1 MSVFPRWRSIR
12 TLVRTTL
19 RYKLLLLVLF
29 PTLLAMPATLGL
41 TIYWFN
47 SFTRDNLFLKVKS
60 DLAVTRHAFGQM
72 QQDHATALQRLT
84 DSYSFRLLLTNGDAR
99 GLQNE
104 LKSLIDEEG
113 FTFVHL
119 TDELGN
125 WLYEE
130 SLGSRGSS
138 KPSPLTNRAMRGRPS
153 AALEVFTPDD
163 LQREDPALI
172 ERMRVPL
179 ADEPE
184 RAYEDRTMVMR
195 AVYPIRDF
203 GGQILAL
210 LDGGIA
216 LNRNNTI
223 IEELRDRVYGPA
235 TLPSGGVGAIALLLD
250 NVRIGTNLTI
260 GQQDTALGTYV
271 STEIRDKV
279 LGEGSTWVARDLVG
293 QQWYISA
300 YQPVFDADGQGIGML
315 QSSILEAPFRNA
327 HYRAAALLLLIFI
340 GVIALATWVVLRGA
354 RSIFKPIEQMA
365 NLVRAT
371 QAGVDRRMGKIDSQD
386 EIGELA
392 VQFDSMLDLLQ
403 RRNHEISRAAE
414 QLEAKVED
422 RTRELEQKNTDLER
436 TVSLLRETRQQLV
449 MAEKLAS
456 LGQMAAGIAHEI
468 NNPTAVIIGN
478 LDLLV
483 AELGDAANSVHGE
496 VDMIIQQV
504 DRIRYIVDGLLQFAR
519 PSSPSDNTDIE
530 NVNINRTVKDTLVL
544 VRHAVEKGETTVHVQ
559 LDATRTVRIRR
570 YELQEVLINLL
581 LNAARAVSAGGVIE
595 VITADWEQQGVVISV
610 KDNGVGIAPEK
621 LGRVFDPFYTT
632 DTRHGTGL
640 GLSVS
645 YGLIRRYGGE
655 ITVESELHRGSVFQV
670 WLLEEPVLADQRV
683 GAEDFGENY
692 TDRRRNHERDYI

>member
-1 MSVFPRWRSIR
+1 
-12 TLVRTTL
+12 
-19 RYKLLLLVLF
+19 LF

-47 SFTRDNLFLKVKS
+47 SFTRDNLSLKVKS
-60 DLAVTRHAFGQM
+60 DLAVAQHAFRQL
-72 QQDHATALQRLT
+72 QQGYGTALQRLA
-84 DSYSFRLLLTNGDAR
+84 DSYSFRLLLTNGDAH
-99 GLQNE
+99 GLQSE
-104 LKSLIDEEG
+104 LASLIDEEG

-125 WLYEE
+125 WLHEE
-130 SLGSRGSS
+130 APGSS
-138 KPSPLTNRAMRGRPS
+138 KPSPLTNRAIRGRPS

-179 ADEPE
+179 ADAQE
-184 RAYEDRTMVMR
+184 RAYEDRTVVIR
-195 AVYPIRDF
+195 AVYPIRNS
-203 GGQILAL
+203 GGQVLAL

-216 LNRNNTI
+216 LNGNDTN
-223 IEELRDRVYGPA
+223 IEELRERVYGPG

-250 NVRIGTNLTI
+250 NVRISTNLTLD
-260 GQQDTALGTYV
+260 QQDTALGTNV
-271 STEIRDKV
+271 SSETRDKV
-279 LGEGSTWVARDLVG
+279 LGEGSTWVARDLIG
-293 QQWYISA
+293 EQWYISA

-327 HYRAAALLLLIFI
+327 HYRAAASLLLIFI
-340 GVIALATWVVLRGA
+340 GIIALATWVVLRGA
-354 RSIFKPIEQMA
+354 RSIFKPIEQMTSV
-365 NLVRAT
+365 VRAT
-371 QAGVDRRMGKIDSQD
+371 QAGIDRPMGKIDSQD

-392 VQFDSMLDLLQ
+392 VQFDAMLDLLQ
-403 RRNHEISRAAE
+403 RRNQEISRAAE

-436 TVSLLRETRQQLV
+436 TVTLLREMRQQLV
-449 MAEKLAS
+449 MAEKLAA

-483 AELGDAANSVHGE
+483 AELGDAANSVQGE

-519 PSSPSDNTDIE
+519 PSSPADNTDIE
-530 NVNINRTVKDTLVL
+530 EVDINRTVKDTLVL
-544 VRHAVEKGETTVHVQ
+544 VRHAVEKGEATVHIQ
-559 LDATRTVRIRR
+559 LNATRRVRIRR

-581 LNAARAVSAGGVIE
+581 LNAARAVSAAGIIE
-595 VITADWEQQGVVISV
+595 VITADWNQQGVVVSV

-655 ITVESELHRGSVFQV
+655 VTVESELDRGSVFHV
-670 WLLEEPVLADQRV
+670 WLREEPVLMDR
-683 GAEDFGENY
+683 GAEPEDFGANY
-692 TDRRRNHERDYI
+692 YDRRRNHERDYI

>member
-60 DLAVTRHAFGQM
+60 DREVAQHAFRQL
-72 QQDHATALQRLT
+72 QQDYGTALQRLA
-84 DSYSFRLLLTNGDAR
+84 DSYSFRLLLTNGDAH
-99 GLQNE
+99 GLQSE
-104 LKSLIDEEG
+104 LTSLIDEEG
-113 FTFVHL
+113 FTFAHL

-125 WLYEE
+125 WLHEE
-130 SLGSRGSS
+130 HVEALGSS

-179 ADEPE
+179 ADEQE
-184 RAYEDRTMVMR
+184 RAYEDRTVVIR
-195 AVYPIRDF
+195 AVYPIRDS
-203 GGQILAL
+203 GGQVLAL
-210 LDGGIA
+210 LDGDIA
-216 LNRNNTI
+216 LNGNDTI
-223 IEELRDRVYGPA
+223 IEELRERVYGPG
-235 TLPSGGVGAIALLLD
+235 TLPSGGVGAMALLLD
-250 NVRIGTNLTI
+250 NVRISTNLTLD
-260 GQQDTALGTYV
+260 QQDTALGTKV
-271 STEIRDKV
+271 SIETRDKV
-279 LGEGSTWVARDLVG
+279 LGEEGSIWLTRDLIG
-293 QQWYISA
+293 EQWYISA

-327 HYRAAALLLLIFI
+327 HYRAAALLLLIFVV
-340 GVIALATWVVLRGA
+340 VIALATWVVLRGA
-354 RSIFKPIEQMA
+354 RSIFKPIEQMT
-365 NLVRAT
+365 NVVRAT
-371 QAGVDRRMGKIDSQD
+371 QAGIDRRTGRIDSQD

-392 VQFDSMLDLLQ
+392 VQFDAMLDLLQ
-403 RRNHEISRAAE
+403 RRNQQISRAAE

-436 TVSLLRETRQQLV
+436 TVKLLREARQQLV

-519 PSSPSDNTDIE
+519 PSNPADNLDME
-530 NVNINRTVKDTLVL
+530 EVDINRTVKDTLVL
-544 VRHAVEKGETTVHVQ
+544 VKHAVEKGEATVHVE
-559 LDATRTVRIRR
+559 LNASRTVRIRR

-581 LNAARAVSAGGVIE
+581 LNAARAVSAGGIIE
-595 VITADWEQQGVVISV
+595 VITTDWEEQGVVVSV

-632 DTRHGTGL
+632 DTRDGTGL

-645 YGLIRRYGGE
+645 YGLIQRYGGE
-655 ITVESELHRGSVFQV
+655 ITVESELHRGSVVHV
-670 WLLEEPVLADQRV
+670 WLKEEPVLADQ
-683 GAEDFGENY
+683 GAELEDLGANY
-692 TDRRRNHERDYI
+692 YDGRRN